1 MGNFMGNSDYDKDF
15 IMVILIEI
23 TVEIIIQLSRWSLVM
38 SSIVN

>member
-1 MGNFMGNSDYDKDF
+1 MGNSDYDKDF